1 MSRPD
6 ATPSDPA
13 VPKRPNAVR
22 FVLVALLVPLL
33 LALMAVGLD
42 HEYSASE
49 TLRHAAHE
57 AFDRKLVASALIPRI
72 ADAESGQRGF
82 VLTGDDR
89 FLQNY
94 APAREAV
101 FAGFATL
108 EGDLAE
114 DPEQDAR
121 LRRMRA
127 LAVRKFA
134 EMDRVIAE
142 RRTGGLAPA
151 AASVAGGD
159 GDQLMQQMRAV
170 SAEIVRSAGGSRD
183 RSVMAFRRATEANLR
198 SVWLGIAL
206 IALIAFA
213 AASAF
218 WAQSMARYAARRDAF
233 ETAERNRTILD
244 STIDAMAIVNPAGR
258 IETINRAAS
267 TLLGYAPGEL
277 VGRHVTEIVRLPDT
291 GVPLRDR
298 VKLVDGELQEPYRS
312 DRILLHRDGH
322 EVSVDVALG
331 VIDLPDG
338 IYLVVSARDVTE
350 RKRLERMKDAL
361 MSTVSH
367 ELRTP
372 LTSVVGALGLL
383 RAGSAG
389 ALPEAAARLVEIAE
403 NNSRRLIRLINDMLD
418 IDRIRSGTLHLARSP
433 IDLRAVVDRA
443 QVGSQG
449 LAAVESVQIVCDLP
463 DGEIPV
469 LGDADRLLQVI
480 TNLVSNAVRVSPTGG
495 VVRIVLGPDEASGK
509 AIVSVEDEGPGVP
522 TAFRDRIFGRFERA
536 DGEQGIGTGLGLAI
550 SREIIA
556 RHDGRIWFE
565 DRPGGGSRFAFALDL
580 HRKAAPVAEPSDHP
594 CVLICEDDVGMA
606 AMLETMV
613 AEFGYRAER
622 VTNTRDA
629 RAALGRRCFAAL
641 LLDLRLSDESGLAL
655 AQSLRTA
662 EGGSALPIII
672 MSTLDRTEVDDP
684 VPFDLVDWL
693 VKPIDP
699 LRLARAIDIA
709 TGRTGAPRATILHV
723 DDDPDVLSLT
733 ETALHRDARVLKAT
747 DLAGARVLLETERPD
762 IAILDLH
769 LPEGSGLQL
778 LPMLVD
784 ADGLAIPT
792 IIFSA
797 HEIAPDAAKMVDA
810 VLVKSRGSLPD
821 LRATVRRIL
830 DVRKRL

>member
-1 MSRPD
+1 MSKPD
-6 ATPSDPA
+6 AALLDPA
-13 VPKRPNAVR
+13 VPQRPNALR
-22 FVLVALLVPLL
+22 FGLVALLVPVLL
-33 LALMAVGLD
+33 GLMVIGLD

-49 TLRHAAHE
+49 TLRHE
-57 AFDRKLVASALIPRI
+57 ANESFDRKLVASTLIPLI
-72 ADAESGQRGF
+72 ADAETGQRGF
-82 VLTGDDR
+82 VITGEDR
-89 FLQNY
+89 FLKNY
-94 APAREAV
+94 ASAREAV
-101 FAGFATL
+101 FVGFASL
-108 EGDLAE
+108 ERDLAE
-114 DPEQDAR
+114 DPEQRAR
-121 LRRMRA
+121 LRRMGA
-127 LAVRKFA
+127 LAIRKFA
-134 EMDRVIAE
+134 EMDRVLAE
-142 RRTGGLAPA
+142 RRTGGFTRA
-151 AASVAGGD
+151 ATLVARGNGD
-159 GDQLMQQMRAV
+159 RLMQEMRGV
-170 SAEIVRSAGGSRD
+170 SADIVRSAGVSRD
-183 RSVMAFRRATEANLR
+183 RSVMAFRQATAANLR
-198 SVWLGIAL
+198 SIWLGIAL

-218 WAQSMARYAARRDAF
+218 WAQSRARYAARRDAF
-233 ETAERNRTILD
+233 ESAERNRTILD

-322 EVSVDVALG
+322 EVSVDFALG

-389 ALPEAAARLVEIAE
+389 AIPEAAARLVEIAE

-418 IDRIRSGTLHLARSP
+418 IDRIRSGTLQLARSP

-463 DGEIPV
+463 TGEIPI

-480 TNLVSNAVRVSPTGG
+480 TNLVSNAVRATPTGG
-495 VVRIVLGPDEASGK
+495 VVRITLGPDEANGK

-556 RHDGRIWFE
+556 RHYGRIWFE
-565 DRPGGGSRFAFALDL
+565 DRPGGGSRFAFAVDL
-580 HRKAAPVAEPSDHP
+580 QGKESTVAEQSDHP
-594 CVLICEDDVGMA
+594 CVLICEDDVVMA
-606 AMLETMV
+606 ATFESMV

-622 VTNTRDA
+622 VTNARDA
-629 RAALGRRCFAAL
+629 RAALERRCFAAL
-641 LLDLRLSDESGLAL
+641 LLDLRLPGESGLAL

-662 EGGSALPIII
+662 DGGSSLPIII
-672 MSTLDRTEVDDP
+672 VSALDRTQVDDP

-693 VKPIDP
+693 VKPVDP
-699 LRLARAIDIA
+699 RLLARAIDTA
-709 TGRTGAPRATILHV
+709 TGRSGSPRATILHV

-747 DLAGARVLLETERPD
+747 DLASARVLLETERPD

-797 HEIAPDAAKMVDA
+797 HEIAPDAARMVDA

-830 DVRKRL
+830 DVRERS

>member
-1 MSRPD
+1 MRGPG
-6 ATPSDPA
+6 PVPPDPA
-13 VPKRPNAVR
+13 VPKRPNALR
-22 FVLVALLVPLL
+22 FALVALLVPLL

-49 TLRHAAHE
+49 TLRHAAHDS
-57 AFDRKLVASALIPRI
+57 FDRKLVASTLIPRI

-82 VLTGDDR
+82 VITGDDR

-94 APAREAV
+94 APARHAV
-101 FAGFATL
+101 FAGFASL
-108 EGDLAE
+108 ERDLAG
-114 DPEQDAR
+114 DPEQSAR

-127 LAVRKFA
+127 LAARKFA
-134 EMDRVIAE
+134 EMDGVIAQ
-142 RRTGGLAPA
+142 RRSAGFARA
-151 AASVAGGD
+151 AARVADGD
-159 GDQLMQQMRAV
+159 GDRLMQEMRAI
-170 SAEIVRSAGGSRD
+170 SAEIVRAAGGARD
-183 RSVMAFRRATEANLR
+183 RNVVAFRQAAAANLR
-198 SVWLGIAL
+198 SIWLGIGLIAL
-206 IALIAFA
+206 IALA

-218 WAQSMARYAARRDAF
+218 WAQSMARYAARCQAF
-233 ETAERNRTILD
+233 ESAERNRTILD

-277 VGRHVTEIVRLPDT
+277 IGRHLSEVVRFPDT

-298 VKLVDGELQEPYRS
+298 VQLRDGELLEPYRS
-312 DRILLHRDGH
+312 DRTLLHRDGH
-322 EVSVDVALG
+322 EVPVDVALG
-331 VIDLPDG
+331 AIDLPDG
-338 IYLVVSARDVTE
+338 IYLVVSARDVSE

-383 RAGSAG
+383 RAGAAG
-389 ALPEAAARLVEIAE
+389 AIPDAAARLVEIAE

-418 IDRIRSGTLHLARSP
+418 LDRIRSGTLHLARSA

-463 DGEIPV
+463 DGEVPV
-469 LGDADRLLQVI
+469 MGDADRLLQVI
-480 TNLVSNAVRVSPTGG
+480 TNLVSNAVRATPTGG
-495 VVRIVLGPDEASGK
+495 VVRIVLGPDEANGK

-522 TAFRDRIFGRFERA
+522 VAFRDRIFGRFERA

-550 SREIIA
+550 SREIVA

-565 DRPGGGSRFAFALDL
+565 DRAGGGSRFAFALDL
-580 HRKAAPVAEPSDHP
+580 HRKAARVAEPSDHP

-606 AMLETMV
+606 AMLESMV
-613 AEFGYRAER
+613 ADFGYRAER

-629 RAALGRRCFAAL
+629 RDALDRRCFVAL
-641 LLDLRLSDESGLAL
+641 LLDLRLPGESGLAL

-662 EGGSALPIII
+662 DGGSSLPIII
-672 MSTLDRTEVDDP
+672 LSALDRTQVDDP
-684 VPFDLVDWL
+684 VPLDLVDWL
-693 VKPIDP
+693 VKPVDSR
-699 LRLARAIDIA
+699 RLAQAIDTA
-709 TGRTGAPRATILHV
+709 TSRSGTARATILHV

-733 ETALHRDARVLKAT
+733 ETALHHDARVLKAT
-747 DLAGARVLLETERPD
+747 DLAAARALLETERPD

-769 LPEGSGLQL
+769 LPEGSALQL
-778 LPMLVD
+778 LPILVD

-797 HEIAPDAAKMVDA
+797 HEISPDAARMVDA

-830 DVRKRL
+830 DVRARS